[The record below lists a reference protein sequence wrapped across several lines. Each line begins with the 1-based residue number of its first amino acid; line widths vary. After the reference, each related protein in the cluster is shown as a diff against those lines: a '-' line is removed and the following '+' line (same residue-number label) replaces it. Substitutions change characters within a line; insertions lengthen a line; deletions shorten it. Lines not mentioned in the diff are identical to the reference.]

1 METILIQTSMVDTVA
16 EWILSIGTNLLA
28 IYVVIRAALVLK
40 TLHDYRSNWNCGNL
54 TFREARVWVEA
65 SLVLCL
71 MFVFI
76 QFEMIG
82 WVYTRHIC
90 DHYRIFWAWHAMH
103 IGSLMVA
110 KRILRFVYRSALG
123 QCIHSHGGDEDEG

>member
-1 METILIQTSMVDTVA
+1 METFIVHTTVVDIVA
-16 EWILSIGTNLLA
+16 EWVIAIGTNLLA
-28 IYVVIRAALVLK
+28 AYVVIRAALVLK
-40 TLHDYRSNWNCGNL
+40 TLHDYRDKWNCGNL
-54 TFREARVWVEA
+54 TFREARIWVEA
-65 SLVLCL
+65 SLVLSL

-103 IGSLMVA
+103 IGALLVA

-123 QCIHSHGGDEDEG
+123 QCIHAHGVDNES